1 MTTEDGAGGPL
12 PAEGGTPARARRR
25 GSGRVGIKD
34 VAVAAGVSWKT
45 VSNVVNGTGRVGDAT
60 RARVEEKIA
69 ELGYRPNLAGRQLRQ
84 GRTNTLALAVPW
96 VHSPYFSLLAHIV
109 IEVAGARGYR
119 VLIEETRTD
128 REAEL
133 QVARGFRVQAIDGI
147 IFSPLAIGP
156 SEIAEVRGETPMVL
170 LGERDDPG
178 RDRRWATDHVSIDNV
193 RAAREV
199 TEHLLT
205 TGRRRLAFVGA
216 EPVDDRTGALRVQG
230 YREAHVA
237 QAVEPDPRWILP
249 VAQFSRPAGVEAVE
263 GVLPRIDQVDGLVC
277 ANDELALG
285 ALHALRLNGVRV
297 PEDVAVTGW
306 DNTEDGRYS
315 NPSLTTVAPDLRS
328 IAETSVD
335 RVVAQVE
342 RPSGDREDTEVD
354 VVVPHRLLVRES
366 SRAAREPGR
375 RGHPL

>member
-1 MTTEDGAGGPL
+1 MAAEREQDGAAPVGEEA
-12 PAEGGTPARARRR
+12 PAAPTTPVARSRRT
-25 GSGRVGIKD
+25 GRVGIKD
-34 VAVAAGVSWKT
+34 VAIAAGVSWKT

-69 ELGYRPNLAGRQLRQ
+69 ELGYRPNLAGRQLRR

-128 REAEL
+128 RDAEL
-133 QVARGFRVQAIDGI
+133 QVARGFEVHAIDGI

-156 SEIAEVRGETPMVL
+156 AEIAEVRGATPMVL

-178 RDRRWATDHVSIDNV
+178 HDRRWSTDHVSIDNV
-193 RAAREV
+193 RAARDV
-199 TEHLLT
+199 TEHLLA
-205 TGRRRLAFVGA
+205 TGRQRLAFVGA
-216 EPVDDRTGALRVQG
+216 EPVEDRSGALRLQG
-230 YREAHVA
+230 FREAH
-237 QAVEPDPRWILP
+237 AVQGLEADPRWILP
-249 VAQFSRPAGVEAVE
+249 VPQFSRQAGVAAVE
-263 GVLPRIDQVDGLVC
+263 EVLPRIDQVDGLVC

-285 ALHALRLNGVRV
+285 ALHALRRNGVRV

-306 DNTEDGRYS
+306 DNTEDGRFS
-315 NPSLTTVAPDLRS
+315 NPSLTTVAPDLQS
-328 IAETSVD
+328 IAETAVD
-335 RVVAQVE
+335 RVIAQVE
-342 RPSGDREDTEVD
+342 RRSDDGAGGDVD

-366 SRAAREPGR
+366 SRAVPATG
-375 RGHPL
+375 

>member
-1 MTTEDGAGGPL
+1 MAAQDEQGPTTSRGPGTGRGAG
-12 PAEGGTPARARRR
+12 

-34 VAVAAGVSWKT
+34 VAAAVGVSWKT
-45 VSNVVNGTGRVGDAT
+45 VSNVVNGTGRVGEET
-60 RARVEEKIA
+60 RARVEEMIA

-109 IEVAGARGYR
+109 IDVAGARGYR
-119 VLIEETRTD
+119 VLIEETRTERD
-128 REAEL
+128 AEL
-133 QVARGFRVQAIDGI
+133 QVARGFSVRAIDGI

-156 SEIAEVRGETPMVL
+156 AEIAQVRGATPLVL

-178 RDRRWATDHVSIDNV
+178 HDRRWSTDHVSIDNV

-199 TEHLLT
+199 TEHLLS

-216 EPVDDRTGALRVQG
+216 EPVEDRTGALRLQG
-230 YREAHVA
+230 YREAHAA
-237 QAVEPDPRWILP
+237 QGLEPDPRWILP
-249 VAQFSRPAGVEAVE
+249 VPQFSRPAGVAAMEA
-263 GVLPRIDQVDGLVC
+263 VLPRVDQVDGLVC

-285 ALHALRLNGVRV
+285 VLYALRLNGVRV

-306 DNTEDGRYS
+306 DNTEDGRYA
-315 NPSLTTVAPDLRS
+315 NPSLTTVAPDLQA
-328 IAETSVD
+328 IAETAVD
-335 RVVAQVE
+335 RVIAQVE
-342 RPSGDREDTEVD
+342 HGPGDAPERDVD

-366 SRAAREPGR
+366 SREA
-375 RGHPL
+375 

>member
-1 MTTEDGAGGPL
+1 MAARDGQGATTEPDGASGG
-12 PAEGGTPARARRR
+12 GGGR

-34 VAVAAGVSWKT
+34 VAAAVGVSWKT
-45 VSNVVNGTGRVGDAT
+45 VSNVVNGTGRVGDET
-60 RARVEEKIA
+60 RAKVEAMIV

-84 GRTNTLALAVPW
+84 GRTKTLALAVPW
-96 VHSPYFSLLAHIV
+96 AHSPYFSMLAHIV

-156 SEIAEVRGETPMVL
+156 AEIAKVRGATPMVL

-178 RDRRWATDHVSIDNV
+178 RDRRWSTDHVSIDNV

-216 EPVDDRTGALRVQG
+216 EPVDDRTGALRLQG
-230 YREAHVA
+230 YREAHAAHGVDA
-237 QAVEPDPRWILP
+237 DPRWIVP
-249 VAQFSRPAGVEAVE
+249 VTQFSRPAGVEATE
-263 GVLPRIDQVDGLVC
+263 RLLPRIDQVDGLVC

-285 ALHALRLNGVRV
+285 ALYALRLNGIRV

-306 DNTEDGRYS
+306 DNIEDGRYS
-315 NPSLTTVAPDLRS
+315 NPSLTTVAPDLQA
-328 IAETSVD
+328 IAETAVD
-335 RVVAQVE
+335 RVIAQVE
-342 RPSGDREDTEVD
+342 GDAGGDGERDVD
-354 VVVPHRLLVRES
+354 VVVAHRLLVRES
-366 SRAAREPGR
+366 SRSA
-375 RGHPL
+375 